1 MENERKQQEIK
12 RAAAKKL
19 AKKKAEE
26 KVKSAAKA
34 KAKGSPDLFAFAG
47 EPDSKF
53 VEPRE
58 LSGVEA
64 RFMEAAGLLLMFVS
78 VFLCVSFL
86 TYNAADPS
94 MNHATSNE
102 LVRNSAG
109 LLGAFTSDFLLQ
121 TIGGAA
127 FLIPLTFIIWSFR
140 LFFHKPVYEVSTK
153 LITLFAMLVSFA
165 ALLHTMELIPNWP
178 TEQGV
183 GNGGLVGVVIGVTLA
198 RWAGEFSA
206 FFLPFLTTLIC
217 ALFLLQLTMN
227 DIFFYTKKLN
237 VLALQLMSTLKNRV
251 QRVKPTG
258 QMEMGLPV
266 PEAKKPKLTL
276 KPKLKKLAAQVEI
289 PKHEEKE
296 SKRVQDEKQGSL
308 FGSSESGDGAYQLP
322 PLHLLN
328 DKTGEAKQLSETA
341 LQQNARQIEAQ
352 LSNFGVE
359 GKVTR
364 ICPGPVITIYEL
376 EPAAG
381 VKSSKVIGL
390 SDDLARAMSAVSIRI
405 ATIPGRNVLG
415 IEMPNADRETVN
427 FKDLLS
433 TEAFETHPGKLAIS
447 MGVDTS
453 GKPVYADISKMPHA
467 LIAGTTGSGKSVAMN
482 GIIVSLLYRL
492 NPDQLKFIMID
503 PKMLELSIYN
513 DIPHLLTP
521 VVTDP
526 SKANVVLKWAV
537 KEMENRYRMMA
548 DLGVKNIQNFNAKFN
563 ELKEQGK
570 VPTKLVQVG
579 FEPETGKPKME
590 EKPLATEPLP
600 YLVVIID
607 ELADLMMVAGKEV
620 EISIARLAQMARA
633 AGIHLLVATQR
644 PSVDVVTGL
653 IKANI
658 PTRCSFN
665 VTSRIDS
672 RTVLDSMGAES
683 LLGRGDMLFMEN
695 GAPNLARLH
704 GAFVD
709 EDECIRVA
717 EYCKE
722 QTKPTYIQSFDTS
735 EESGGEAGA
744 GMTGV
749 ENTGDELYNRAIEIV
764 SREQKASTSFIQRHL
779 KIGYN
784 RAATIIDQME
794 TDGLIGPANHVGKR
808 EVIMRKPP
816 EEGY

>member
-1 MENERKQQEIK
+1 MKKAQNTENAQSKKQKQVE
-12 RAAAKKL
+12 L
-19 AKKKAEE
+19 PGKKK
-26 KVKSAAKA
+26 SAKNT
-34 KAKGSPDLFAFAG
+34 PDLFAYAASERPEG
-47 EPDSKF
+47 A
-53 VEPRE
+53 VNEPRE
-58 LSGVEA
+58 LSGMEA
-64 RFMEAAGLLLMFVS
+64 RMMEAGALLLMFVA
-78 VFLCVSFL
+78 VFLVVSF
-86 TYNAADPS
+86 TSYNPADPS
-94 MNHATSNE
+94 FNHATSDE
-102 LVRNSAG
+102 YIRNAAG
-109 LLGAFTSDFLLQ
+109 LLGAFTSDLFLQ
-121 TIGGAA
+121 YIGAAA
-127 FLIPLTFIIWSFR
+127 FLIPLTFMAWSFR
-140 LFFHKPVYEVSTK
+140 LFFHQPVYDVMTK
-153 LITLFAMLVSFA
+153 IAMLSALLISFA
-165 ALLHTMELIPNWP
+165 SLLHTIALVPDWP

-183 GNGGLVGVVIGVTLA
+183 GNGGLIGVVISATLA

-206 FFLPFLTTLIC
+206 FFLPFLATLIC
-217 ALFLLQLTMN
+217 ALFLLQLTLN
-227 DIFFYTKKLN
+227 DIFFY
-237 VLALQLMSTLKNRV
+237 LKRV
-251 QRVKPTG
+251 QTLLRQALSALKHRFYGVKPSG

-266 PEAKKPKLTL
+266 PEARKNKLTL
-276 KPKLKKLAAQVEI
+276 VPKKKKQAPAVDM
-289 PKHEEKE
+289 PKHETKE
-296 SKRVQDEKQGSL
+296 SKRVQEEKQGSL
-308 FGSSESGDGAYQLP
+308 FGDAPSAEGAYQLP

-328 DKTGEAKQLSETA
+328 DRKGEAKQLSETA

-390 SDDLARAMSAVSIRI
+390 ADDLARAMSAISIRI

-415 IEMPNADRETVN
+415 IEMPNADRDTVN

-433 TEAFETHPGKLAIS
+433 TEVFETHPGKLAIS

-453 GKPVYADISKMPHA
+453 GKPVYADIAKMPHA

-492 NPDQLKFIMID
+492 TPDQLKFIMID

-620 EISIARLAQMARA
+620 EVSIARLAQMARA

-672 RTVLDSMGAES
+672 RTVLDAQGAES
-683 LLGRGDMLFMEN
+683 LLGKGDMLFMEN

-717 EYCKE
+717 EFCKE
-722 QTKPTYIQSFDTS
+722 QSKPTYIQSFDTS
-735 EESGGEAGA
+735 EEAGGEAGA
-744 GMTGV
+744 GITGV
-749 ENTGDELYNRAIEIV
+749 ENTGDELYQRAIEIV
-764 SREQKASTSFIQRHL
+764 AREQKASTSFIQRHL